1 MENKRYILRAVTMNN
16 YRTFG
21 ILDTMNGLKVVEEVT
36 VRRSKFS
43 AGHSPH
49 RDQLNRV
56 CEQLNREHEEYEKVM
71 ADILN

>member
-1 MENKRYILRAVTMNN
+1 MVNKRYILRSVTIHN

-36 VRRSKFS
+36 VRKSRFS
-43 AGHSPH
+43 AGNSPH
-49 RDQLNRV
+49 RDQLNRL
-56 CEQLNREHEEYEKVM
+56 CEELNREHEEYEKVM